1 LSIAP
6 IQAQTIV
13 YPNDGSAKE
22 LLATNAAVESKLAQR
37 RQDNVSEMR
46 FEMIQFGEVSAHL
59 NDVEQACELMKL
71 LGSTYLISAF
81 VSYRDPV
88 RIFNLDITS
97 ELPALLTYMLIQFTK
112 DNIVL
117 LQKACT
123 KSEI

>member
-1 LSIAP
+1 MSIAP

-59 NDVEQACELMKL
+59 NDVEQACEWMKWL
-71 LGSTYLISAF
+71 CSTYLNSAF
-81 VSYRDPV
+81 VSYHDPG

-97 ELPALLTYMLIQFTK
+97 ELPALVT
-112 DNIVL
+112 
-117 LQKACT
+117 
-123 KSEI
+123 